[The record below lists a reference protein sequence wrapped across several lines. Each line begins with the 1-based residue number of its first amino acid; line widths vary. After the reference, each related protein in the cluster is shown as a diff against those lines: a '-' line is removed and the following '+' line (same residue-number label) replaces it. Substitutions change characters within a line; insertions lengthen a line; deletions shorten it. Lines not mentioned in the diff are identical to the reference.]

1 MSCHTEK
8 AGIGK
13 GTAYDYFES
22 KEELIACALVFYIR
36 KSVEE
41 ITETLSKKMSF
52 TEQIELIL
60 DEIEQKNQNQQWF
73 FHFVHIMTD
82 NNEIS
87 RIVRDKIMED
97 KENGLSRNIFGE
109 MIRENKKQEVPK
121 RCVGAL
127 SRCSMF
133 SRFMTY
139 MISVYMEDFFSDR
152 QAGNAVSG
160 LSGNYGRIWVIVK
173 PCRQKVRKYCV
184 GACSCSSLSSLFD
197 IRRSAARKRCET
209 AFSSGKAELLRYGER
224 NRNK

>member
-1 MSCHTEK
+1 MGKITGLEAVQDVPEKVRLLYRAVEELIAEGADVNNIRVLSITEK

-36 KSVEE
+36 KSMEE
-41 ITETLSKKMSF
+41 ITAALSKKMSF

-97 KENGLSRNIFGE
+97 KENSLSRNIFGE
-109 MIRENKKQEVPK
+109 MIRENKERGDIRKDVLEPYLV
-121 RCVGAL
+121 
-127 SRCSMF
+127 CSMF

-139 MISVYMEDFFSDR
+139 MISVYMEDFFPIDR
-152 QAGNAVSG
+152 PEM
-160 LSGNYGRIWVIVK
+160 R
-173 PCRQKVRKYCV
+173 
-184 GACSCSSLSSLFD
+184 SLVFRG
-197 IRRSAARKRCET
+197 IMEE
-209 AFSSGKAELLRYGER
+209 FG
-224 NRNK
+224 

>member
-1 MSCHTEK
+1 MGKITGLEAVQDVPEKVRLLYRAVEELIAEGADVNNIRVLSITGK

-36 KSVEE
+36 KSMEE
-41 ITETLSKKMSF
+41 ITAALSKKMSF

-97 KENGLSRNIFGE
+97 KEN
-109 MIRENKKQEVPK
+109 
-121 RCVGAL
+121 
-127 SRCSMF
+127 
-133 SRFMTY
+133 
-139 MISVYMEDFFSDR
+139 
-152 QAGNAVSG
+152 
-160 LSGNYGRIWVIVK
+160 
-173 PCRQKVRKYCV
+173 
-184 GACSCSSLSSLFD
+184 SSS
-197 IRRSAARKRCET
+197 
-209 AFSSGKAELLRYGER
+209 
-224 NRNK
+224 

>member
-1 MSCHTEK
+1 MGKITGLEAVQDVPEKVRLLYRAVEELIAEGADVNNIRVLSITEK

-41 ITETLSKKMSF
+41 ITAALSKKMSF

-109 MIRENKKQEVPK
+109 MIRENKERGDIRKDVLEPYLV
-121 RCVGAL
+121 
-127 SRCSMF
+127 CSMF

-139 MISVYMEDFFSDR
+139 MISVYMEDFFPIDR
-152 QAGNAVSG
+152 PEM
-160 LSGNYGRIWVIVK
+160 R
-173 PCRQKVRKYCV
+173 
-184 GACSCSSLSSLFD
+184 SLVFRG
-197 IRRSAARKRCET
+197 IMEE
-209 AFSSGKAELLRYGER
+209 FG
-224 NRNK
+224 

>member
-1 MSCHTEK
+1 MGKITGLEAVQDVPEKVRLLYRAVEELIAEGADVNNIRVLSITEK

-36 KSVEE
+36 KSMEE
-41 ITETLSKKMSF
+41 ITAALSKKMSF

-109 MIRENKKQEVPK
+109 MIRENKERGDIRKDVLEPYLV
-121 RCVGAL
+121 
-127 SRCSMF
+127 CSMF

-139 MISVYMEDFFSDR
+139 MISVYMEDFFPIDR
-152 QAGNAVSG
+152 PEM
-160 LSGNYGRIWVIVK
+160 R
-173 PCRQKVRKYCV
+173 
-184 GACSCSSLSSLFD
+184 SLVFRG
-197 IRRSAARKRCET
+197 IMEE
-209 AFSSGKAELLRYGER
+209 FG
-224 NRNK
+224 

>member
-1 MSCHTEK
+1 MGKITGLEAVQDVPEKVRLLYRAVEELIAEGADVNNIRVLSITEK

-41 ITETLSKKMSF
+41 ITAALSKKMSF

-109 MIRENKKQEVPK
+109 MIRENKERGDIRKDVLEPYLV
-121 RCVGAL
+121 
-127 SRCSMF
+127 CSMF

-139 MISVYMEDFFSDR
+139 MISVYMEDFFSIDR
-152 QAGNAVSG
+152 PEM
-160 LSGNYGRIWVIVK
+160 R
-173 PCRQKVRKYCV
+173 
-184 GACSCSSLSSLFD
+184 SLVFRG
-197 IRRSAARKRCET
+197 IMEE
-209 AFSSGKAELLRYGER
+209 FG
-224 NRNK
+224 